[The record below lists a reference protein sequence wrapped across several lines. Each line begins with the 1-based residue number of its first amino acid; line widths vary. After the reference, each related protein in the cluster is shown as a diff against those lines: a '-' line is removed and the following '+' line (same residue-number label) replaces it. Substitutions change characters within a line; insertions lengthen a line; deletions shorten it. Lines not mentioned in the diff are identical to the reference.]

1 MAVEGERG
9 GPSLASG
16 IGMLATA
23 LGATALGI
31 EARPIDVEVE
41 LTQGLPY
48 FSIIGLVGTAVQEA
62 RYRIQSALRA
72 SELLLPHKRVTINLA
87 PAGLRKDGAAL
98 DLPMALGLLVA
109 AGLLEASAL
118 DGTLALGELAL
129 SGQLR
134 PVRGILPATSLASRL
149 GCKRIVVP
157 RDNGSEALALGSL
170 PVVAPDSLSQL
181 VAYLSGRSEIPA
193 APRVEIRPEISSL
206 DLSEVRGQ
214 GDARRS
220 LEVCAAGGHNLLFLG
235 HPGSGK
241 TMLARRLPT
250 ILPPLERNER
260 ILVTQIRSVAGLTLE
275 FDGLAQSRPFR
286 APHSSISQAGLVG
299 GGNPVRPGEVSL
311 AHEGV
316 LFLDEMPELPR
327 RVLESLRQPLEDGF
341 VTIVRARQAIRLPAD
356 FQLLGSANPCPCGWL
371 GHSSG
376 RCMCRPEEIRRY
388 AARISGALLDRM
400 DMVVEVPTL
409 GAEELLVAQSGE
421 CSRTVRERV
430 LGAREFRSSL
440 QSPSQGREAGAYPSR
455 RNQSLEH
462 IRTSLG
468 PECRK
473 LVKDASERLGLSARS
488 VDRLLKVGRTIANLE
503 QSQTIREVHL
513 MEALR
518 FRRPASWG
526 TR

>member
-1 MAVEGERG
+1 
-9 GPSLASG
+9 
-16 IGMLATA
+16 MLATA

-31 EARPIDVEVE
+31 EARPIDIEVE

-48 FSIIGLVGTAVQEA
+48 FSIIGLVDTAVQEA

-72 SELLLPHKRVTINLA
+72 SGLELPHKRVTINLA

-109 AGLLEASAL
+109 AGLLPTDAL
-118 DGTLALGELAL
+118 EGTLALGELAL

-134 PVRGILPATSLASRL
+134 PVRGVLPATSLASRL
-149 GCKRIVVP
+149 GLRRIVVP
-157 RDNGSEALALGSL
+157 RPNGEEALALEST
-170 PVVAPDSLSQL
+170 PVVAAGSLAEL
-181 VAYLSGRSEIPA
+181 VAHLKGDACLPPPSPSPVRG
-193 APRVEIRPEISSL
+193 EISHP

-214 GDARRS
+214 REARRAM
-220 LEVCAAGGHNLLFLG
+220 EIAAAGAHNLLFIG

-241 TMLARRLPT
+241 TMLARRLPS
-250 ILPPLERNER
+250 ILPPLRGEERL
-260 ILVTQIRSVAGLTLE
+260 LVTQIRSVAGLTLE
-275 FDGLAQSRPFR
+275 FDGLTKERPFR
-286 APHSSISQAGLVG
+286 APHSSISAVGLIG

-341 VTIVRARQAIRLPAD
+341 VTIVRARQALRLPAA

-371 GHSSG
+371 GHSTG
-376 RCMCRPEEIRRY
+376 RCTCRSEEIRRY
-388 AARISGALLDRM
+388 MGRISGALLDRV

-409 GAEELLVAQSGE
+409 STEELLE
-421 CSRTVRERV
+421 
-430 LGAREFRSSL
+430 AR
-440 QSPSQGREAGAYPSR
+440 
-455 RNQSLEH
+455 
-462 IRTSLG
+462 
-468 PECRK
+468 
-473 LVKDASERLGLSARS
+473 ASEPSGVVRSRVIEARHGCRQQPMAGFRQKGSLAAIRASLSTSCRGLVHATAERLSMSARG
-488 VDRLLKVGRTIANLE
+488 VDRLLRVGRTIADLE
-503 QSQTIREVHL
+503 QSAAIREVHL

-526 TR
+526 NK

>member
-1 MAVEGERG
+1 
-9 GPSLASG
+9 
-16 IGMLATA
+16 MLATA

-72 SELLLPHKRVTINLA
+72 SELALPHKRVTINLA

-109 AGLLEASAL
+109 AGLLESSAL

-134 PVRGILPATSLASRL
+134 PVRGVLPATALAARR
-149 GCKRIVVP
+149 GCRRIIVP
-157 RDNGSEALALGSL
+157 RCNGPEALALGSI

-181 VAYLSGRSEIPA
+181 VSHLRGRSEVPA
-193 APRVEIRPEISSL
+193 APQAEAQREISDL

-214 GDARRS
+214 GDARRA
-220 LEVCAAGGHNLLFLG
+220 LEICAAGGHNLLFLG

-250 ILPPLERNER
+250 ILPPLERNDR

-275 FDGLAQSRPFR
+275 FDGLAQRRPFR

-311 AHEGV
+311 AHEGI

-341 VTIVRARQAIRLPAD
+341 VTIVRARQAIRLPAN

-388 AARISGALLDRM
+388 AGRISGALLDRM
-400 DMVVEVPTL
+400 DMVVDVPTL
-409 GAEELLVAQSGE
+409 GAEELLVAQGGE

-430 LGAREFRSSL
+430 LGARAFW
-440 QSPSQGREAGAYPSR
+440 A
-455 RNQSLEH
+455 SLEPSPPRPQTSTSPLRGNPSLER

-468 PECRK
+468 PKCRN
-473 LVKDASERLGLSARS
+473 LVKDASEKLGLSARG
-488 VDRLLKVGRTIANLE
+488 VDRILKVGRTIANLE
-503 QSQTIREVHL
+503 QSETIRQVHL